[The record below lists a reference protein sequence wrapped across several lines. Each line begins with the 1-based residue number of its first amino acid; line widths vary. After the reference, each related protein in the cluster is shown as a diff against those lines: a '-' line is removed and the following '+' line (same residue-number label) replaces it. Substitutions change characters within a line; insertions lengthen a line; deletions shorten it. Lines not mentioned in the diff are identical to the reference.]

1 MNRIGLIAMDMDGTL
16 LDGRQRIPRA
26 NIEALKAAA
35 NGNVRLAICSGR
47 NPRDISFYAS
57 DAGLD
62 RCAVLGI
69 NGSCCLEAPH
79 REPYAVRYLAPAVA
93 ARAVQT
99 LLGYRITFACFQPDR
114 VLVVPLDSHVQKR
127 EWGTYV
133 ARGKA
138 DAYEFGEAT
147 LARRLEEGICK
158 IACVDAEDSQRLSA
172 VRAELSADE
181 GLQVT
186 ASWSTILEL
195 MPRGVGKGAA
205 LRELAERLHVPR
217 EAVMALGDYDNDLDM
232 IEYAGFGVAMG
243 NATERV
249 RQAAQA
255 QTLTNLECGVAAAIR
270 KYVLEA

>member
-1 MNRIGLIAMDMDGTL
+1 MNRIGLIALDMDGTL
-16 LDGRQRIPRA
+16 LDERQRIPRA
-26 NIEALKAAA
+26 NIEALKAAEDR
-35 NGNVRLAICSGR
+35 NVHMAICSGR

-57 DAGLD
+57 DAGLSK
-62 RCAVLGI
+62 CAVLGI

-79 REPYAVRYLAPAVA
+79 REPYAVRYLAADVA
-93 ARAVQT
+93 ARAVET
-99 LLGYRITFACFQPDR
+99 LLRHRITFACFQQDR
-114 VLVVPLDSHVQKR
+114 VLVVPLDSRVQKR

-147 LARRLEEGICK
+147 LARRLGEGICK
-158 IACVDAEDSQRLSA
+158 IACVDAEDSHRLSA
-172 VRAELSADE
+172 VRAELTADE

-195 MPRGVGKGAA
+195 MPQGVGKGTA

-217 EAVMALGDYDNDLDM
+217 ESVMALGDYDNDLDM

-255 QTLTNLECGVAAAIR
+255 QTLSNLACGVAAAIR